1 MDKNRLVLVASIVIV
16 ALALFFGLWIH
27 GHEMAQSRTAS
38 GLTVTGSIKKMVD
51 SDLAKWN
58 SSFTLKAD
66 TKNLKNILDQ
76 SEFNADKLKGFIT
89 KLGLIESDINFL
101 PVQTNPIYEQLP
113 GYGYTQNIIGYNV
126 IREFYVQSK
135 DISKI
140 ESLANQYKNI
150 IDLGIVP
157 DYQRTE
163 YFYTG
168 LADLRPVLFADAT
181 KDAESRARAIA
192 QGTGNKIGSL
202 INAKT
207 GVIQILP
214 PNSLDIAD
222 YGAYDLSTK
231 QKEITATITAT
242 FQLK

>member
-1 MDKNRLVLVASIVIV
+1 MDKNRLALVASIVIV
-16 ALALFFGLWIH
+16 ALALFFGLWLH
-27 GHEMAQSRTAS
+27 GSEMSSRASS
-38 GLTVTGSIKKMVD
+38 GLTVTGSVKKLVD
-51 SDLAKWN
+51 SDLAKWR

-66 TKNLKNILDQ
+66 THNLKNVMEQ
-76 SEFNADKLKGFIT
+76 SEQNTDKLKNFIT
-89 KLGLIESDINFL
+89 KLGLAETDITFL

-126 IREFYVQSK
+126 VRELYVQSK
-135 DISKI
+135 DIDKI
-140 ESLANQYKNI
+140 DALANQYKNI
-150 IDLGIVP
+150 IDLGIIP

-168 LADLRPVLFADAT
+168 LAELRPALFADAT

-192 QGTGNKIGSL
+192 EGTGTKVGSL

-231 QKEITATITAT
+231 QKEVTATITAT

>member
-1 MDKNRLVLVASIVIV
+1 MDKNRLALVASIIIV
-16 ALALFFGLWIH
+16 ALALFFGLWLH
-27 GHEMAQSRTAS
+27 GSEMANRNAS
-38 GLTVTGSIKKMVD
+38 GLTVTGSVKKLVD
-51 SDLAKWN
+51 SDLAKWS

-66 TKNLKNILDQ
+66 TRDLKNIMEQ
-76 SEFNADKLKGFIT
+76 SEVNTDKLKNFIA
-89 KLGLIESDINFL
+89 KLGLAESDITFL

-126 IREFYVQSK
+126 VKELYVQSK
-135 DISKI
+135 DIEKI
-140 ESLANQYKNI
+140 EALANQYKNI
-150 IDLGIVP
+150 IDLGIIP

-168 LADLRPVLFADAT
+168 LADLRPALFADAT
-181 KDAESRARAIA
+181 KDAESRAKAIA
-192 QGTGNKIGSL
+192 SGTGAKVGSL
-202 INAKT
+202 LSAKT

-231 QKEITATITAT
+231 QKEITATVTAT